1 MGMEDVTTLHCEHP
15 RSPLTLWVEKGK
27 TIRIALKPSQGQAL
41 AEGLIGFMFARSSLA
56 SLTRLEKTSIFATTH
71 RWRCGI
77 PAMSKTLVGP
87 THWLTKSQR
96 WSMCS
101 TRNLHGTERSR

>member
-1 MGMEDVTTLHCEHP
+1 MAGSC
-15 RSPLTLWVEKGK
+15 GK
-27 TIRIALKPSQGQAL
+27 ECKQWKAA
-41 AEGLIGFMFARSSLA
+41 SSLA
-56 SLTRLEKTSIFATTH
+56 SLTQLEKTTTH

-101 TRNLHGTERSR
+101 TRNLHGTERSRQQTGWMASSQQLAVTEPTSLQRALQPSCNAVAHNNMVE